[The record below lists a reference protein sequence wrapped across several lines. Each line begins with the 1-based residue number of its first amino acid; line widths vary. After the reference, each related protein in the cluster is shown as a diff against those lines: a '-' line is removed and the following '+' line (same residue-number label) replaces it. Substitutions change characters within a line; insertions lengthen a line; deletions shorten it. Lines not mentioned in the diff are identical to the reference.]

1 MSNADETMTIE
12 MIRWTFAVDPAHRG
26 EIETYLQDQ
35 GLEVLVRGEETMV
48 DTWDEPEGSIEEVI
62 EGMWAIV
69 GSPFEVTHEEFHRAN
84 LLVYDTD
91 ADADEE
97 AKAVA

>member
-1 MSNADETMTIE
+1 MSSADETLTIE

-26 EIETYLQDQ
+26 EIETYLLDQ

-48 DTWDEPEGSIEEVI
+48 ATWDEPEGSIEEVI
-62 EGMWAIV
+62 EGMWAIA

-84 LLVYDTD
+84 LLLY
-91 ADADEE
+91 DADEE
-97 AKAVA
+97 TKAVA